1 MLKSKQKHRDQK
13 QPIDSSFIKIQQKMA
28 LYLTATRFCVY
39 STNAIGK
46 QCFRNP
52 PNLYWKQ
59 VCDLKT
65 SFFKRLQHNIISKGH
80 KTSSKH
86 TTIQWII
93 ASGGILTTKLIFLPM
108 KVAKCDLECTIFK
121 AAQLLRSAAF
131 YILLFCCCCI
141 VFRFRQN
148 CPRLV
153 QIVSILI

>member
-1 MLKSKQKHRDQK
+1 
-13 QPIDSSFIKIQQKMA
+13 MA

-59 VCDLKT
+59 VCDFKT

-93 ASGGILTTKLIFLPM
+93 ASGGILTTKLILLPN
-108 KVAKCDLECTIFK
+108 AKCESEAKIIHTSADLGTSDNLVFETTKSTFPWL
-121 AAQLLRSAAF
+121 QFLSLLW
-131 YILLFCCCCI
+131 
-141 VFRFRQN
+141 
-148 CPRLV
+148 PH
-153 QIVSILI
+153 IVSLSIAIVSAMGVAIL